1 MNILYTAE
9 VTVTGGRSGQARS
22 SDGAFEVK
30 LSVPREMGGTGD
42 LGTNPEQLFAAGYAA
57 CFQSALMGA
66 EVNSNV
72 CGAGRHSS
80 RRSDFAD
87 RLLDSGYTYMTGS
100 KEDKKFA
107 QVVQKMDLQSKLLR
121 TWELKG
127 GVSAQVTALEIER
140 PDGHTK
146 KMIVRQHGAVDLK
159 RNPQIAADEFKL
171 LQLVHSAGLAAPE
184 PYYLDQSGEI
194 FSMPYLVIE
203 YIEGETEFTPSHVPD
218 VILQLATHLSRIH
231 TVDCSKLAVSFLPQQ
246 ERRYAEKL
254 RERPTILDE
263 SLEEGRIR
271 DALEAVWPLSQRNTP
286 VLLHGDFWPGNVLWK
301 DGQLMAIIDW
311 EDAAVGDPLADVA
324 NSRLEILWAFGI
336 DAMQSFTHQYQSMTT
351 IDFTHLPYWDLCA
364 ALRRVA
370 QIAQWGLDDTT
381 ERTMRERHRWFVTQA
396 FEKLSVQ

>member
-87 RLLDSGYTYMTGS
+87 RLLDSEYTYMTGS
-100 KEDKKFA
+100 KEDNKFA

-171 LQLVHSAGLAAPE
+171 LQLVHSARLAAPE

-194 FSMPYLVIE
+194 FSMPYLV
-203 YIEGETEFTPSHVPD
+203 HNH
-218 VILQLATHLSRIH
+218 ATSS
-231 TVDCSKLAVSFLPQQ
+231 TM
-246 ERRYAEKL
+246 ER
-254 RERPTILDE
+254 
-263 SLEEGRIR
+263 
-271 DALEAVWPLSQRNTP
+271 
-286 VLLHGDFWPGNVLWK
+286 GD
-301 DGQLMAIIDW
+301 
-311 EDAAVGDPLADVA
+311 
-324 NSRLEILWAFGI
+324 S
-336 DAMQSFTHQYQSMTT
+336 
-351 IDFTHLPYWDLCA
+351 
-364 ALRRVA
+364 
-370 QIAQWGLDDTT
+370 
-381 ERTMRERHRWFVTQA
+381 
-396 FEKLSVQ
+396 